1 MRVRINGFP
10 PREESPVATWCH
22 VAMPAVSA
30 MRFIAFDA
38 IILICMDAV
47 TCSVR

>member
-1 MRVRINGFP
+1 MRVRINDFL
-10 PREESPVATWCH
+10 PREESPVAIWCH

-38 IILICMDAV
+38 IIMMCLGV
-47 TCSVR
+47 VRYSAR